1 MSSNYSKPYK
11 FINRR
16 KVSIRTKSTETPAS
30 ARANDGLGRQTSSR
44 TKSPTTP
51 YEVTNQPTVRSLIG
65 RQEAAN
71 RTNPTVKKSGC
82 YLDAKQPVIS

>member
-1 MSSNYSKPYK
+1 MSSGYQRNIYQ
-11 FINRR
+11 IIR
-16 KVSIRTKSTETPAS
+16 KLKNLRMEERSWHSIRTTSTAS
-30 ARANDGLGRQTSSR
+30 GDRATNEQ
-44 TKSPTTP
+44 PN
-51 YEVTNQPTVRSLIG
+51 EVTNQPTVRSLIG